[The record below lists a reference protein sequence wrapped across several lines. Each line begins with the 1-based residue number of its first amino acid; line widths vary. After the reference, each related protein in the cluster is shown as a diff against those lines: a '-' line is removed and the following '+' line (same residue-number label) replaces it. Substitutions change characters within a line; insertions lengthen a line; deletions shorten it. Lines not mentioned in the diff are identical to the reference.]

1 MMQSCASAAK
11 LRGGGPILFLGTKA
25 MVWKP
30 GPRHLEPSSATRQ
43 WADWPKLSGVF
54 SDLRSL
60 RRAQNDAIWQN
71 AVSHEPP
78 QAFLSRGVVDL
89 RGWANYFDVGTV
101 STAYRAIDNYTA
113 VRLRRWLCFK
123 RKVRRRKGGTY
134 PLSRPHGHRARA
146 SDRAWARQ

>member
-1 MMQSCASAAK
+1 
-11 LRGGGPILFLGTKA
+11 
-25 MVWKP
+25 
-30 GPRHLEPSSATRQ
+30 
-43 WADWPKLSGVF
+43 
-54 SDLRSL
+54 L
-60 RRAQNDAIWQN
+60 RRAQNHAIWHH
-71 AVSHEPP
+71 ALSHQPP

-134 PLSRPHGHRARA
+134 PLSRPHGHFGLVRLTALGQGNEVGGL
-146 SDRAWARQ
+146 SVQDPRQLVAAPK